1 MRGLVVMDNSI
12 VGIRLRLLLLL
23 NIVRFV
29 HHCVLLLLLL
39 LMLHRIWNRLLRVMR
54 VMGMIW
60 VVVMVELLTTTIGG
74 VAAGVA
80 ARGVLFARGVG
91 IIVVHYYLLTRI
103 RCVVLQ
109 GCVSSRA

>member
-1 MRGLVVMDNSI
+1 MMDNSI

-39 LMLHRIWNRLLRVMR
+39 HLIWNRLLRVMR

-60 VVVMVELLTTTIGG
+60 VVMVVVKLLTTTIGG

-91 IIVVHYYLLTRI
+91 IIVHYYLLTRI
-103 RCVVLQ
+103 GSVVLQ

>member
-1 MRGLVVMDNSI
+1 MDHSI

-39 LMLHRIWNRLLRVMR
+39 LMLHLIWNRLLRVMR

-60 VVVMVELLTTTIGG
+60 VVMVVVKLLTTTIGG

-91 IIVVHYYLLTRI
+91 IIVHYYLLTRI
-103 RCVVLQ
+103 GCVVLQ
-109 GCVSSRA
+109 G